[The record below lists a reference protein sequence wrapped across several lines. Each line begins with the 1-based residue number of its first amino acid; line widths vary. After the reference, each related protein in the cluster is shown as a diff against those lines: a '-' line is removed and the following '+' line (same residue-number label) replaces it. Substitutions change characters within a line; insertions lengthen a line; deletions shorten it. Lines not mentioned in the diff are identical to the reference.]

1 MNTKAVKKHV
11 AKLLFP
17 DDVRCALCGR
27 EYGMGEGFSIC
38 RNCRLHLP
46 LTEGKGYAVEVPCY
60 WPMLYRDDGAKLIW
74 LLKFHN
80 ARYLA
85 RTMGRIA
92 ADYACTLKT
101 LPDALVPVPL
111 SAKRMRERGY
121 NQSALIAKEMGAIL
135 DIPVLE
141 ILERSRETVPQMKLA
156 RAQRLK
162 NVKDAFRCTT
172 SVHGMRI
179 WIIDD
184 VLTTGSTIHACAQAL
199 RMQGGLVE
207 AFVMAHTE

>member
-1 MNTKAVKKHV
+1 MTYNSQREATARYNQKTYERLELRVKKGQRKDIQD
-11 AKLLFP
+11 AA
-17 DDVRCALCGR
+17 RRA
-27 EYGMGEGFSIC
+27 
-38 RNCRLHLP
+38 
-46 LTEGKGYAVEVPCY
+46 GKSV
-60 WPMLYRDDGAKLIW
+60 
-74 LLKFHN
+74 N
-80 ARYLA
+80 RYIL
-85 RTMGRIA
+85 
-92 ADYACTLKT
+92 D
-101 LPDALVPVPL
+101 
-111 SAKRMRERGY
+111 
-121 NQSALIAKEMGAIL
+121 LIAKEMGAIL
-135 DIPVLE
+135 NIPVLE

-172 SVHGMRI
+172 PVHGMRI